1 METDDKLRE
10 RLLYVA
16 ADGEWLTQTIARA
29 TGSQLDDIASRYN
42 LRRRWT

>member
-1 METDDKLRE
+1 MESDEQLRA
-10 RLLYVA
+10 RLVYVA

-42 LRRRWT
+42 LRRRWA